1 MRLSAGDI
9 DRIKSAVARVAGP
22 GVRTRLFGSR
32 TDDARRG
39 GDIDLL
45 LDFVRP
51 VQHPALLG
59 AQVEAAIIVAIGD
72 RKVDVLLRAPNLAE
86 SEVHAAALET
96 GLEL

>member
-1 MRLSAGDI
+1 MRLSAADI

-22 GVRTRLFGSR
+22 GVRARLFGSR

-45 LDFVRP
+45 LDFDRP

-86 SEVHAAALET
+86 SEVDAVALET
-96 GLEL
+96 GVEL